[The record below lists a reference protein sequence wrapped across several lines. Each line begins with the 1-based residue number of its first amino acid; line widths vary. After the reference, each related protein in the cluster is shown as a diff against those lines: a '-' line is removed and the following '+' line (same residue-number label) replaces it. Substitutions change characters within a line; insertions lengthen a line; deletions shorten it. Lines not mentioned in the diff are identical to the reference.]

1 VNSQAAGSSIA
12 HRLDRLRATRGER
25 ADNHHRSPP
34 SAAAGR
40 LRAEALAAGLG
51 GRLIGAGGTP
61 VVIIEHQLELPVE
74 RRRMVELPFPV
85 GAREP
90 LVCLDLETT
99 GLGTGTGT
107 LPLMAGLGSWHGDR
121 LHIVQL
127 ILPDHAAEDGFLA
140 ALAKLIPPAA
150 VLVTYNGRSFDWP
163 LLVARYTLHR
173 RSPPEPAGHL
183 DLLAVARGLWR
194 HRTGDARLA
203 TVEREIGGIERGHD
217 LPGAA
222 VPERYF
228 AYLSQRRPDL
238 LADVVTHNRQD
249 IISLGRL
256 VQVLAGEV
264 APGSDWGNTHPGD
277 LAGLARAYARRGRP
291 ADALACLE
299 AALGSAQW
307 QLGVIGGATLY
318 RRLATERAITL
329 GRLGRRTDALAA
341 WRELAQRGGPG
352 AATAWIRLAIDY
364 EHVEGDH
371 GAALDACRQAADICA
386 RSRAWGR
393 PLPAAEGDLRRRMTR
408 LQRRLRTAWLTR
420 PAQPPD
426 QRAIA

>member
-1 VNSQAAGSSIA
+1 VNGQAVGSSIIN
-12 HRLDRLRATRGER
+12 RLDRLRATRGER
-25 ADNHHRSPP
+25 RDDHRHSPP

-51 GRLIGAGGTP
+51 GRLIGAAGAA
-61 VVIIEHQLELPVE
+61 VVIIEHEQELPVE

-85 GAREP
+85 GAEEP

-107 LPLMAGLGSWHGDR
+107 LPFMAGLGSWHGDR
-121 LHIVQL
+121 LRVVQL
-127 ILPDHAAEDGFLA
+127 VLPDHAGEDGFLA
-140 ALAKLIPPAA
+140 ALASLIPPSA

-163 LLVARYTLHR
+163 LLVARCTLHR
-173 RSPPEPAGHL
+173 RPPPEPAGHL

-203 TVEREIGGIERGHD
+203 TIEREIGGIERGHD

-228 AYLSQRRPDL
+228 GYLSQQRPDL

-256 VQVLAGEV
+256 VQVLASEV
-264 APGSDWGNTHPGD
+264 APGSDWDNSHPGD
-277 LAGLARAYARRGRP
+277 LAGLARAYFRRGRRT
-291 ADALACLE
+291 DALACLE
-299 AALGSAQW
+299 AALGSAAW
-307 QLGVIGGATLY
+307 QRGVVGGAALY

-329 GRLGRRTDALAA
+329 GRLGRRAQALAA
-341 WRELAQRGGPG
+341 WRELARRGGPG
-352 AATAWIRLAIDY
+352 AATAWIRLAIHH
-364 EHVEGDH
+364 EHVEGNH
-371 GAALDACRQAADICA
+371 RAALDACRQAADICA

-393 PLPAAEGDLRRRMTR
+393 PLPAAERDLRRRTAR
-408 LQRRLRTAWLTR
+408 LQRRLRTEWLTR
-420 PAQPPD
+420 AEQRPG